1 MEWRGL
7 PGGRTAEAAGAERA
21 GSARRGRAAEKRV
34 QDATGLPVVQVPGL
48 AHRWATRCGG
58 RAAGRAPVSEGL

>member
-21 GSARRGRAAEKRV
+21 VSARRGRAAGKGV
-34 QDATGLPVVQVPGL
+34 QDATGLPVVQEPGL
-48 AHRWATRCGG
+48 ARRWATRCGG
-58 RAAGRAPVSEGL
+58 RAASRAPVSEGL